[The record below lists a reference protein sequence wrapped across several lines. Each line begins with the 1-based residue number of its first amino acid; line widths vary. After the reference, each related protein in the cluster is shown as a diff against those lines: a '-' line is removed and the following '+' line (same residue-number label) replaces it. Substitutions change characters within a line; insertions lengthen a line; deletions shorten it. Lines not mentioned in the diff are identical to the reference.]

1 MESFSLLKLIDDV
14 GEDRCFGIEYLLS
27 SVWSLRKCRKSR
39 KEIELNFE
47 L

>member
-14 GEDRCFGIEYLLS
+14 GEDRCLESECSLS

-39 KEIELNFE
+39 KEIE
-47 L
+47 